1 MIRRPSSSLFRGYSF
16 IDIDEVIEKAAKK
29 SIARIFEDDGESV
42 FRELESQVLK
52 EIGLRHSLVVATGGG
67 LVTKSNNWGILH
79 QGVVIWIDPGRKRLL
94 QRLQS
99 DQTIRPLL
107 KKSNFIES
115 FDVLLKDRNPIYLQ
129 SDVHVHVDDEAP
141 QEVAFLILNNLTY
154 LFKNQEALNE

>member
-1 MIRRPSSSLFRGYSF
+1 
-16 IDIDEVIEKAAKK
+16 
-29 SIARIFEDDGESV
+29 
-42 FRELESQVLK
+42 
-52 EIGLRHSLVVATGGG
+52 VVATGGG